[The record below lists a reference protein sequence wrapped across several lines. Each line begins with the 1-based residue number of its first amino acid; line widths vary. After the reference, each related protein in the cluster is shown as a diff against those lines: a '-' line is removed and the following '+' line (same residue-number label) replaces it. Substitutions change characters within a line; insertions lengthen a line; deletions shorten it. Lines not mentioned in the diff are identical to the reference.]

1 MKNYKK
7 FMAQVNERIEKR
19 GKKTMKS
26 EGGIMSR
33 KERGVENTDDY
44 IDTIAAYIAAIRKTT
59 QRLKAKQNE
68 T

>member
-19 GKKTMKS
+19 GKKSMRS

-33 KERGVENTDDY
+33 KERDTASTDDY
-44 IDTIAAYIAAIRKTT
+44 IDTIATYIAAIRKTT
-59 QRLKAKQNE
+59 QRLKAKQNDS
-68 T
+68 